1 MITDRGLELLMLR
14 QYRTRSRFRPHPQE
28 GVESPDRPQI
38 RLHGARSERAGRLR
52 ALMMLLLREYIEQHP
67 CAVPIVI
74 MLFRRDADSR
84 WPPLSLCSGLS
95 STRHKC
101 RRACELDN

>member
-28 GVESPDRPQI
+28 VVEYPDRPQI

-52 ALMMLLLREYIEQHP
+52 ALMMLLLGEYIEQHP
-67 CAVPIVI
+67 CAVPIII
-74 MLFRRDADSR
+74 ML
-84 WPPLSLCSGLS
+84 S
-95 STRHKC
+95 SPRC
-101 RRACELDN
+101 RFSVATIIIMFGFEFD